1 MVCFQESQLKPLYHR
16 HSHRGRR
23 RRHRRLSSYR
33 RRSGIAGAILRSLA
47 FLLLVAICVAG
58 LRLVSGGMYRFTGKW
73 GGSPPVAQNRSL
85 SVLAGP
91 QAAAIPA
98 RNRRLVYPYSVIP
111 GGVSSA
117 DELREAAAHDATVAE
132 HYAGFDYARAR
143 VIEVDRPRLVYLS
156 YRRGGQIHWT
166 SKQANLHPGEKLIT
180 DGRITARTR
189 CGNQVSVLP
198 QADTLPDEPL
208 IAELDRPDAVASGR
222 EFPSSFDSSL
232 LQVDPGIPI
241 GPGPVAEGPL
251 VGPGPPGVTVP
262 FPIGPPIIGGGAC
275 VPSKKNN
282 YCKSVPPP
290 PPPEVPEP
298 GTMVLVLSGAAA
310 VFARFRHKRH

>member
-1 MVCFQESQLKPLYHR
+1 LEPLYHR
-16 HSHRGRR
+16 HRACR
-23 RRHRRLSSYR
+23 RRHRRSYR
-33 RRSGIAGAILRSLA
+33 GRAGVAGAILRSLA

-58 LRLVSGGMYRFTGKW
+58 LRLVSGDVQHFADKW
-73 GGSPPVAQNRSL
+73 VGPRPAARNRSL
-85 SVLAGP
+85 AVLAGP
-91 QAAAIPA
+91 QAGAILA
-98 RNRRLVYPYSVIP
+98 RNRRLVYPYSVVP

-117 DELREAAAHDATVAE
+117 DELREVAAHDATVAE
-132 HYAGFDYARAR
+132 HYAGFDYKVAR
-143 VIEVDRPRLVYLS
+143 VVEVDRPRLVYLS

-166 SKQANLHPGEKLIT
+166 RKQASLHPGEKLIT

-198 QADTLPDEPL
+198 QANTLPDEPL

-222 EFPSSFDSSL
+222 EFPPSFDSSL
-232 LQVDPGIPI
+232 LQVDPVIPI
-241 GPGPVAEGPL
+241 GPGPTASGPL

-282 YCKSVPPP
+282 FCKSVPP

-298 GTMVLVLSGAAA
+298 GTIVLVVSGAAA
-310 VFARFRHKRH
+310 VFARFHHKRH

>member
-1 MVCFQESQLKPLYHR
+1 MEPLCHR
-16 HSHRGRR
+16 HRHRVRR
-23 RRHRRLSSYR
+23 RRHRRSYR

-47 FLLLVAICVAG
+47 FLLIVAVCVAG
-58 LRLVSGGMYRFTGKW
+58 LRLVSGGNRFADKW
-73 GGSPPVAQNRSL
+73 GGPRPAARNRSL

-91 QAAAIPA
+91 QAGRIQA
-98 RNRRLVYPYSVIP
+98 RDRRLVYPYSLIP
-111 GGVSSA
+111 GGISSA

-132 HYAGFDYARAR
+132 HYAGFDYKVAR
-143 VIEVDRPRLVYLS
+143 VVEVDRPRLVYLS

-166 SKQANLHPGEKLIT
+166 RKQASLHPGEKLIT

-198 QADTLPDEPL
+198 QANTLPDEPL
-208 IAELDRPDAVASGR
+208 IAELDRPDALASGR
-222 EFPSSFDSSL
+222 EFPSSFDSSW
-232 LQVDPGIPI
+232 LQVDPVIPI
-241 GPGPVAEGPL
+241 GPGPTASGPL

-282 YCKSVPPP
+282 FCKSVPPPP

-298 GTMVLVLSGAAA
+298 GTIVLVASGTAA
-310 VFARFRHKRH
+310 VFSRFHHKRD